1 MKTKIDKNNSFKI
14 LISNIV
20 FLIFFGLF
28 GEISFRT
35 IKYVYKC
42 AKNECDKKIFTL
54 KPYEDSVNLGI
65 QKPHK
70 LLGYAPQDN
79 LSLVINQKG
88 WNFIN
93 VNTNLHGIRES
104 NITKKDSNLILNVGD
119 SFAFGDQVSDSE
131 TYQYCLNN
139 FADRKFI
146 NAGVSGYG
154 TGQAILRAKELY
166 PKLKPS
172 GLLVQTLVGR
182 DFARDRLSIKSGFVK
197 PYFSINENG
206 KINIISPTSL
216 NTPNTKFAKKSII
229 NPLDKL
235 IINITLLSKMP
246 REFPVIGNITNS
258 LRLLYKHS
266 LARINSTIYRD
277 GENPAN
283 IQDII
288 DWSIS
293 ESQKLDPNVVWL
305 LTYDVSY
312 TEVVMEERKILLEKL
327 RNANIKYID
336 TYDYFFG
343 ILNKGYSNRDLW
355 YGHHTPLGNDVI
367 CTAIRESKIYKISKI
382 KN

>member
-1 MKTKIDKNNSFKI
+1 M
-14 LISNIV
+14 
-20 FLIFFGLF
+20 
-28 GEISFRT
+28 
-35 IKYVYKC
+35 
-42 AKNECDKKIFTL
+42 
-54 KPYEDSVNLGI
+54 
-65 QKPHK
+65 
-70 LLGYAPQDN
+70 
-79 LSLVINQKG
+79 
-88 WNFIN
+88 
-93 VNTNLHGIRES
+93 
-104 NITKKDSNLILNVGD
+104 NVGD

-166 PKLKPS
+166 PKIKPS
-172 GLLVQTLVGR
+172 RLLVQTLVGR

-197 PYFSINENG
+197 PYFSTNQYG
-206 KINIISPTSL
+206 KINIISPPSL
-216 NTPNTKFAKKSII
+216 NTPNTKFAKRSII
-229 NPLDKL
+229 KPLDKL

-283 IQDII
+283 IPDII

-293 ESQKLDPNVVWL
+293 ESQKLDSRVVWL

-312 TEVVMEERKILLEKL
+312 SEFVKEERKILLEKL
-327 RNANIKYID
+327 RNANIEYID

-343 ILNKGYSNRDLW
+343 GLRQGYSNKDLW
-355 YGHHTPLGNDVI
+355 YGHHTALGNNVI
-367 CTAIRESKIYKISKI
+367 CNAIRESKIFKFSKVI
-382 KN
+382 KVK